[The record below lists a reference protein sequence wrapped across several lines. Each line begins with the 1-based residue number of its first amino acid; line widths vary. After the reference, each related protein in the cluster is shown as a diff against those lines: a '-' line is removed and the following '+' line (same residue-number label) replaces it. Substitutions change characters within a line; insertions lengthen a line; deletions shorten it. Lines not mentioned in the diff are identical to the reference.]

1 MDLPTRED
9 GKPLAIVVVG
19 MAGAGKTTLLTAL
32 YSYLIHAGKKVYGI
46 NLDPACDQVPF
57 PANIDIRTTVNYKN
71 VMKQYGLGPNGAI
84 MTCLN
89 LYATRFDQVLQ
100 FIEKRQSELDYILI
114 DTPGQIEVFNWSA
127 SGTIILDSL
136 AITVPTMIAFTIDSV
151 RCQRPTTLMANMM
164 YACSVLYKSK
174 LPFIGVFTKSDLVDP
189 TPQML
194 WVSDPKEFADAANT
208 EDTYAASLSKSL
220 AVALAQFYDAFR
232 MVPVAIAASEV
243 DSLVG
248 MDKLIEASKDAEEEY
263 FDHYLGWIREQRER
277 ISKEKEAAVEAES
290 RRFAEECSEE
300 D

>member
-1 MDLPTRED
+1 MDLPTPQD

-32 YSYLIHAGKKVYGI
+32 YSYLIHNNKRVYGI

-57 PANIDIRTTVNYKN
+57 PANLDIRTTVNYRN

-100 FIEKRQSELDYILI
+100 LIEKRQSELDYILI

-136 AITVPTMIAFTIDSV
+136 AITVPSMIAFAIDSV

-174 LPFIGVFTKSDLVDP
+174 LPFVGVFTKSDLIDP

-194 WVSDPKEFADAANT
+194 WIADPKEFADAANK
-208 EDTYAASLSKSL
+208 EDTYAATLSKSL
-220 AVALAQFYDAFR
+220 AVALSQFYDAFR
-232 MVPVAIAASEV
+232 VVAVAVAASEV
-243 DSLVG
+243 DRLVG
-248 MDKLIEASKDAEEEY
+248 MESLLSSVEKAREEY
-263 FDHYLGWIREQRER
+263 FDHYLGWITEQRER
-277 ISKEKEAAVEAES
+277 LAQEKQKAVQGEIDRFEADL
-290 RRFAEECSEE
+290 SE
-300 D
+300 